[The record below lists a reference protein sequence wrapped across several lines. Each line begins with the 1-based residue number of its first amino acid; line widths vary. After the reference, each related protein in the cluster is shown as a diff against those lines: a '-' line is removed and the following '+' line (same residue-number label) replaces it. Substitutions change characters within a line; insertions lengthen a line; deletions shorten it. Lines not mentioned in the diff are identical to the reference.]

1 MNNKFWNEKY
11 SHESYFYGE
20 HPNEF
25 LVEEI
30 RHIPKEGRVLC
41 LCEGEG
47 RNAVYLAKNGFNV
60 TAIDFSEEAKNKAI
74 RLAIRHNVSIN
85 YQLLDLAEYDFELN
99 KWDAIISIFAHL
111 PSPLRKN
118 VYPKL
123 VSSLSE
129 SGVLILEAYTTE
141 QIRYGT
147 GGPKEIEMLCTEKI
161 LKDEIGGLN
170 WISLTEGEKH
180 LQEGIGHSGASYTIR
195 GTARKSVK

>member
-11 SHESYFYGE
+11 SDHSYFYGE

-25 LVEEI
+25 LAEQI

-60 TAIDFSEEAKNKAI
+60 TAIDFSEEAKKKATL
-74 RLAIRHNVSIN
+74 LASRHNVIID
-85 YQLLDLAEYDFELN
+85 YHLLDLAEYDFEIN

-111 PSPLRKN
+111 SSPLRKN

-123 VSSLSE
+123 VSSLRE
-129 SGVLILEAYTTE
+129 EGVFILEAYTPE

-161 LKDEIGGLN
+161 LKDELTDLN
-170 WISLTEGEKH
+170 WISLIEGEKK
-180 LQEGIGHSGASYTIR
+180 LYEGIGHSGASYTIR
-195 GTARKSVK
+195 GIARK